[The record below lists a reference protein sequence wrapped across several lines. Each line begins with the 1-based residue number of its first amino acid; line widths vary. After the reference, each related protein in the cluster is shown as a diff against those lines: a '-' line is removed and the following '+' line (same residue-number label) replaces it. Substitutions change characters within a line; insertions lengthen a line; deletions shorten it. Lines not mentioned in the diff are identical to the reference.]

1 MRLRMSQIAGAQT
14 ALGDAVEVRRH
25 LATLMAAVSPN
36 PNEPEPLFADFTGIE
51 FATASYLRETLV
63 ILHRM
68 LRARRSNFY
77 LVIANAAGSVLDDLA
92 VLTDTGG
99 LAFLSCNLDQSG
111 KVSDIA
117 VIGRLDPK
125 RQTTFDEVR
134 RRGETDARE
143 LLRASAGHEE
153 IGPTA
158 FNNRL
163 AALVNLG
170 LIAETAKGKSKRY
183 RPVLTE
189 VGHGN

>member
-1 MRLRMSQIAGAQT
+1 MSQIVGAQT
-14 ALGDAVEVRRH
+14 ALGGAVEGRRH
-25 LATLMAAVSPN
+25 LAVLMAAVGPD
-36 PNEPEPLFADFTGIE
+36 PNEPEPLFADFAGIE

-63 ILHRM
+63 TLHRM

-77 LVIANAAGSVLDDLA
+77 LVVANAAASVLDDLA
-92 VLTDTGG
+92 VLTDAGG
-99 LAFLSCNLDQSG
+99 LAFLSCTLDQAGNASG
-111 KVSDIA
+111 IA

-125 RQTTFDEVR
+125 QQTTFDEVR

-143 LLRASAGHEE
+143 LLKASAGQEE
-153 IGPTA
+153 VGPTA

-183 RPVLTE
+183 RPVLAE
-189 VGHGN
+189 VDHGN